1 MKRSR
6 VSKPGLIHLPPESDS
21 HAETWSRTTASRSTC
36 VRSAPKRLTQ
46 THRSVSP
53 PDGASHPLARP
64 RGRQGNPLHYGVHIP
79 RISPKSASRV
89 KPEQARI
96 IAPSCRCA
104 RCSLRKS
111 TKPTS
116 PLFGRSE
123 NDTRRRHSRHVETTK
138 AASESF
144 LAPTSNQTAKT
155 ARLK

>member
-6 VSKPGLIHLPPESDS
+6 VSKPGLIHPSPEGNSR
-21 HAETWSRTTASRSTC
+21 AETRWRTTASRSSC

-79 RISPKSASRV
+79 QISPKSASQV

-104 RCSLRKS
+104 RCSLRNS
-111 TKPTS
+111 TRPTS

-123 NDTRRRHSRHVETTK
+123 NDTRRPRSRHVETTK

-144 LAPTSNQTAKT
+144 LAPTQTKPRRRRA
-155 ARLK
+155 